1 MPHIPRNPPT
11 LYCDGAAVMRQVTE
25 IDGTFPSLR
34 KGDHCV
40 VPLNLARGAFRPL
53 DLFID
58 FLSTLDLVAF
68 HHHFVVLNDVNKAGQ
83 LSFVAEFTNTPADFI
98 SKATRV
104 GYSGAFFDK
113 ADYRKSPLTDYTGG
127 IVYRMV
133 PSNPLTETQRDAIVA
148 RANKYLQQARAD
160 RFVTYNIAL
169 RNCETIATDIMKPR
183 SSSMD
188 SMNSMNTTDTKDSTN
203 VLDMTE
209 KVAETNVEKTAP
221 APTTATATTAAP
233 TKNKTTTTTTNT
245 RGDPAPTTA
254 TATTAAPTKNKTTT
268 TTTKTRGDSPQI
280 NFALWNIFRWSL
292 QCMGIVF
299 LWHDVLSVYIML
311 CAVPVL
317 LQSLFLFGNKVH
329 QIRLMWLRGT
339 LGSGSSKHLLFKEL
353 FRMLLV
359 GFVSTICICAMPFL
373 MKSKAYGIELSW
385 VTATMISL
393 FVYAV
398 SNLAYSVLAQ
408 GTMSLIMLSCGRCNA
423 RSSNN
428 NSPASM
434 EDMDDRKKKTE

>member
-160 RFVTYNIAL
+160 RFVTNNIAL

-209 KVAETNVEKTAP
+209 KVAETNVEKTA
-221 APTTATATTAAP
+221 
-233 TKNKTTTTTTNT
+233 
-245 RGDPAPTTA
+245 PAPTTA

>member
-221 APTTATATTAAP
+221 A
-233 TKNKTTTTTTNT
+233 
-245 RGDPAPTTA
+245 APTTA

>member
-160 RFVTYNIAL
+160 SFVTYNIAL

-209 KVAETNVEKTAP
+209 KVAETNVEKTTP
-221 APTTATATTAAP
+221 APTTATATTAAA
-233 TKNKTTTTTTNT
+233 TKNKTTTTTT
-245 RGDPAPTTA
+245 
-254 TATTAAPTKNKTTT
+254 
-268 TTTKTRGDSPQI
+268 TRGDSPQI

-423 RSSNN
+423 RSSSN

>member
-1 MPHIPRNPPT
+1 
-11 LYCDGAAVMRQVTE
+11 MRQVTE

-209 KVAETNVEKTAP
+209 KVAETNVEKTTP
-221 APTTATATTAAP
+221 APTS
-233 TKNKTTTTTTNT
+233 
-245 RGDPAPTTA
+245 A

>member
-1 MPHIPRNPPT
+1 
-11 LYCDGAAVMRQVTE
+11 MRQVTE

-160 RFVTYNIAL
+160 RFFTYNIAL

-209 KVAETNVEKTAP
+209 KVAETNVEKT
-221 APTTATATTAAP
+221 T
-233 TKNKTTTTTTNT
+233 
-245 RGDPAPTTA
+245 PAPTTA

>member
-209 KVAETNVEKTAP
+209 KVAETNVEKTTP
-221 APTTATATTAAP
+221 APTTATATTAAA
-233 TKNKTTTTTTNT
+233 TKNKTTTTTT
-245 RGDPAPTTA
+245 
-254 TATTAAPTKNKTTT
+254 
-268 TTTKTRGDSPQI
+268 TRGDSPQI

-423 RSSNN
+423 RSSSN

>member
-209 KVAETNVEKTAP
+209 KVAETNVEKTTP
-221 APTTATATTAAP
+221 APTS
-233 TKNKTTTTTTNT
+233 
-245 RGDPAPTTA
+245 A

>member
-1 MPHIPRNPPT
+1 M
-11 LYCDGAAVMRQVTE
+11 D
-25 IDGTFPSLR
+25 
-34 KGDHCV
+34 
-40 VPLNLARGAFRPL
+40 
-53 DLFID
+53 
-58 FLSTLDLVAF
+58 
-68 HHHFVVLNDVNKAGQ
+68 
-83 LSFVAEFTNTPADFI
+83 
-98 SKATRV
+98 
-104 GYSGAFFDK
+104 
-113 ADYRKSPLTDYTGG
+113 
-127 IVYRMV
+127 
-133 PSNPLTETQRDAIVA
+133 
-148 RANKYLQQARAD
+148 
-160 RFVTYNIAL
+160 
-169 RNCETIATDIMKPR
+169 
-183 SSSMD
+183 SMD

-209 KVAETNVEKTAP
+209 KVAGTNVEKTTP
-221 APTTATATTAAP
+221 APTTATATTAAA
-233 TKNKTTTTTTNT
+233 TKNKTTTTTT
-245 RGDPAPTTA
+245 
-254 TATTAAPTKNKTTT
+254 
-268 TTTKTRGDSPQI
+268 TRGDSPQI

-423 RSSNN
+423 RSSSN

>member
-1 MPHIPRNPPT
+1 
-11 LYCDGAAVMRQVTE
+11 
-25 IDGTFPSLR
+25 
-34 KGDHCV
+34 
-40 VPLNLARGAFRPL
+40 
-53 DLFID
+53 
-58 FLSTLDLVAF
+58 
-68 HHHFVVLNDVNKAGQ
+68 
-83 LSFVAEFTNTPADFI
+83 
-98 SKATRV
+98 
-104 GYSGAFFDK
+104 
-113 ADYRKSPLTDYTGG
+113 
-127 IVYRMV
+127 
-133 PSNPLTETQRDAIVA
+133 
-148 RANKYLQQARAD
+148 
-160 RFVTYNIAL
+160 
-169 RNCETIATDIMKPR
+169 
-183 SSSMD
+183 
-188 SMNSMNTTDTKDSTN
+188 
-203 VLDMTE
+203 
-209 KVAETNVEKTAP
+209 
-221 APTTATATTAAP
+221 
-233 TKNKTTTTTTNT
+233 
-245 RGDPAPTTA
+245 
-254 TATTAAPTKNKTTT
+254 
-268 TTTKTRGDSPQI
+268 
-280 NFALWNIFRWSL
+280 
-292 QCMGIVF
+292 MGIVF

>member
-209 KVAETNVEKTAP
+209 KVAETNVEKTTP
-221 APTTATATTAAP
+221 APTS
-233 TKNKTTTTTTNT
+233 
-245 RGDPAPTTA
+245 A

-428 NSPASM
+428 NSHASM